1 MENSSEL
8 MVPIL
13 DALSNLNLQS
23 DMLVYMSLV
32 ILIQEAVV
40 YEQEVAIGASIYP
53 ITSMLTHP
61 LLSIRSTRGIM
72 L

>member
-1 MENSSEL
+1 MESSSEL

-23 DMLVYMSLV
+23 DMLVCMNLV
-32 ILIQEAVV
+32 ILSQEAVV
-40 YEQEVAIGASIYP
+40 YEQEIATGVSSCP
-53 ITSMLTHP
+53 ITTMRTYT